1 MKGRVGGA
9 QIGSGRKSKAQELKE
24 IEQLS
29 ELLPSAIATL
39 RALLSPQNKNK
50 TLRFYAAKL
59 IIDKC
64 VPETLTMQGKIVIE
78 WITKNERD
86 KSNNTLLSAPDS
98 ADGLAGDSR

>member
-39 RALLSPQNKNK
+39 RSLLSAQNKNK

-59 IIDKC
+59 VIDKC
-64 VPETLTMQGKIVIE
+64 VPDTLTMNGKIVIE
-78 WITKNERD
+78 WLKNERD
-86 KSNNTLLSAPDS
+86 KSNDTILPE
-98 ADGLAGDSR
+98 GDSDAEP